1 MLNPLSKRLKQ
12 KRDGEQR
19 NGGEK
24 VKNRVREIREEKRM
38 TQAELAEKSGLSRQ
52 TIIAIETE
60 ENYST
65 TTGTLLKIANAL
77 ETPINLIFL
86 Q

>member
-1 MLNPLSKRLKQ
+1 M
-12 KRDGEQR
+12 
-19 NGGEK
+19 
-24 VKNRVREIREEKRM
+24 KNRVREIREEKRM

>member
-1 MLNPLSKRLKQ
+1 M
-12 KRDGEQR
+12 
-19 NGGEK
+19 
-24 VKNRVREIREEKRM
+24 KNRVREIREEKRL
-38 TQAELAEKSGLSRQ
+38 TQAELAEKSGISRQ
-52 TIIAIETE
+52 TLISIETE

-65 TTGTLLKIANAL
+65 TTSTLLKIAAAL